1 MAKKLLPEGQM
12 EPLRAR
18 PPPRP
23 QARELPAA
31 SPPIGLRSL
40 LLLGFLVQLSED
52 ETVPALN
59 QPPQVHLPCGF
70 IRVSQDQ
77 PQR

>member
-1 MAKKLLPEGQM
+1 MG
-12 EPLRAR
+12 PLGARTAPWFGYSLFCPRAGD
-18 PPPRP
+18 
-23 QARELPAA
+23 LPAA
-31 SPPIGLRSL
+31 SAPICLRSL
-40 LLLGFLVQLSED
+40 LLLGFLVQLSKD

-70 IRVSQDQ
+70 VRVSQDQ